1 MPPRH
6 RNRGLRRFAGSWL
19 ALAALAFVLPV
30 RAVILW
36 SDLGSTLAHNTG
48 KGADLLHG
56 GVKRDDTAGDTLYF
70 KFHIDPLSD
79 TRTEEYLA
87 AFQLFV
93 GPKEGLGIGNSLK
106 AWAYSAFN
114 TAVVGE
120 FNKVA
125 GDLDLNSARPESSGV
140 GTFFPYELPRRGVES
155 TIVFKVEYVPGGDDH
170 VTVWLNPDLA
180 PGATEANQSAGARIS
195 FSADASFDQV
205 RLRHEGGGG
214 GWVFSDMRIATTF
227 ADLVNGGG
235 ATMGETARDVA
246 RFSFRS
252 WQRSDGLPQNAVRA
266 LAQTPDGYLW
276 IGSDDGVTRFDG
288 VRFVSFGTREGLRVN
303 RVRTLFADARGALWI
318 GTENAGLACF
328 AEGGFSTVTAKDGLR
343 SDAVNAFAQDA
354 EQRLWVGTEGGLSV
368 LNQSQPVA
376 LGGAAEFEH
385 APVQTLFR
393 DRDGVMWIG
402 ARGIGVFS
410 WSQGQS
416 QRVIEPSL
424 DDLLRDPHALLVDR
438 AGRLWIGAGDD
449 FVLCREGREWRRY
462 RIPRHLARPFV
473 TALAEQPDGSIW
485 AGSVSEGLFHFKEGR
500 LEAVN
505 ASSGLSES
513 AVEALLVDHDGRLW
527 VGTGAGLDRLQPQ
540 VVTPYG
546 PGEGLGYGAVNGLA
560 EVAPGVIWA
569 VKPEDGIYQWSG
581 REGRGFDRLNTTAA
595 LGRDAQ
601 VRALLAPVDG
611 SCWLGSE
618 RGLGRVKEPIT
629 APELVEHALPVT
641 NAVTALAEA
650 SAGEIWAG
658 TGQGELWVLRNT
670 GWARGPQLSGSNAI
684 SAIVGGRD
692 GKLWVGTAGSGLVL
706 LRGNES
712 RRWSK
717 IDGLLSDNI
726 RTLCVETNDTVWI
739 GTAGG
744 GLSRWRDGR
753 LVSFSLREGLPDST
767 ISQILEDDKQRL
779 WLGNNRGIAC
789 VSKRDLEDLASGRS
803 TMLFPQ
809 VFDRRDGMLSDE
821 CVGGF
826 FPAGLKTQSGL
837 LCFPT
842 LKGIAVV
849 DPRLQKPDLR
859 PPRVLIEEVVLDDD
873 VLGGNLLAGAARTAD
888 GQSPRPALRIPPG
901 NHRIEFHYTG
911 LSFTAPERVR
921 FRYRLEGL
929 DANWLEAGTRRTAF
943 FTYLPP
949 GEYRFHVE
957 ACNADGVWS
966 EDGPSVAFTVLP
978 HLWQAWWFVGLT
990 GVALILAVAGTVRV
1004 VEKRKHQNRLKLI
1017 ERERAVERERARIAQ
1032 DLHDDLGSSLARI
1045 SLLSGLAK
1053 DDKEHPQQVL
1063 AHVTKIAQSAN
1074 DTVRALEEIVWA
1086 VRPGSDTL
1094 QSLVEYIAHFSN
1106 ELFEGN
1112 GTRCRLDL
1120 PHDLPALTLAPEI
1133 RHNMFLVVKEALTNV
1148 LKHAKAHEV
1157 RVQAKAAAHTL
1168 EILVQDDGRGFDPTK
1183 LPTGRNGLTNMRQR
1197 AEAMGGTLTVESRPN
1212 GTVVRLVVA
1221 TAGGAVVAPE

>member
-1 MPPRH
+1 M
-6 RNRGLRRFAGSWL
+6 GLAWL
-19 ALAALAFVLPV
+19 AVALPASG
-30 RAVILW
+30 VILW
-36 SDLGSTLAHNTG
+36 SDLGSTLAHSTG
-48 KGADLLHG
+48 KGADILHG
-56 GVKRDDTAGDTLYF
+56 GVKRDDTAADTLYF

-87 AFQLFV
+87 AFQLFL

-125 GDLDLNSARPESSGV
+125 GDLDLNSSRPESSGV

-155 TIVFKVEYVPGGDDH
+155 TMVFKVEYVPGGDDH
-170 VTVWLNPDLA
+170 VTVWLNPDLS
-180 PGATEANQSAGARIS
+180 PGATEAGQSAGARTS

-205 RLRHEGGGG
+205 HLRHEGGGA
-214 GWVFSDMRIATTF
+214 GWGFSDMRIATTF
-227 ADLVNGGG
+227 ADLVNPG
-235 ATMGETARDVA
+235 AATIGEPARDVA

-252 WQRSDGLPQNAVRA
+252 WQRADGLPQNAVRA

-288 VRFVSFGTREGLRVN
+288 VRFASFGTREGLRVN

-318 GTENAGLACF
+318 GTESAGLACF
-328 AEGGFSTVTAKDGLR
+328 AAGGFTATTAKDGLA
-343 SDAVNAFAQDA
+343 SDAVNAFAEDL
-354 EQRLWVGTEGGLSV
+354 EHRLWVGTEGGLSV
-368 LNQSQPVA
+368 LHQGLPVA
-376 LGGAAEFEH
+376 LAGAAEFER
-385 APVQTLFR
+385 APVQALFR
-393 DRDGVMWIG
+393 DRDGGMWIG
-402 ARGIGVFS
+402 ARGVGVFS
-410 WSQGQS
+410 WSQGRS
-416 QRVIEPSL
+416 QRVAEASL

-449 FVLCREGREWRRY
+449 FVLCRDGREWRRY
-462 RIPRHLARPFV
+462 RIPRHLARPYV
-473 TALAEQPDGSIW
+473 TSLVEQPDGSIW

-513 AVEALLVDHDGRLW
+513 AVEALLVDQDGRLW
-527 VGTGAGLDRLQPQ
+527 VGTGAGLDCLQPR

-546 PGEGLGYGAVNGLA
+546 PGEGLGFGAVNGLA

-569 VKPEDGIYQWSG
+569 AKPEDGIYQWSG
-581 REGRGFDRLNTTAA
+581 REGRGFERLNTTAA
-595 LGRDAQ
+595 LSRDAQ
-601 VRALLAPVDG
+601 VRALFAPVDG

-618 RGLGRVKEPIT
+618 RGLSRVKEPIT

-650 SAGEIWAG
+650 SAGVIWAG
-658 TGQGELWVLRNT
+658 TEQGELWVLRNT
-670 GWARGPQLSGSNAI
+670 GWERGPQISGSNAI
-684 SAIVGGRD
+684 SAIAGGRD
-692 GKLWVGTAGSGLVL
+692 GKLWVGTAGGGLVL
-706 LRGNES
+706 LHGNEA
-712 RRWSK
+712 RRFSK
-717 IDGLLSDNI
+717 LDGLLSENI
-726 RTLCVETNDTVWI
+726 RTLWVETNETVWI

-753 LVSFSLREGLPDST
+753 LVSFSTREGLPDST
-767 ISQILEDDKQRL
+767 ISQILQDDKQRL
-779 WLGNNRGIAC
+779 WLGSHRGIAC
-789 VSKRDLEDLASGRS
+789 VSKRDLEELASGRS
-803 TMLFPQ
+803 AMLFPQ

-873 VLGGNLLAGAARTAD
+873 V
-888 GQSPRPALRIPPG
+888 QSGSGSPSDAQPATPALRIPPG

-929 DANWLEAGTRRTAF
+929 DANWVEAGTRRTAF

-978 HLWQAWWFVGLT
+978 HLWQAWWFVGLI

-1004 VEKRKHQNRLKLI
+1004 LEKRKHQNRLKQI

-1053 DDKEHPQQVL
+1053 DDKENPQQVL

-1120 PHDLPALTLAPEI
+1120 PHDLPALTLPPEI

-1148 LKHAKAHEV
+1148 LKHAKAREV
-1157 RVQAKAAAHTL
+1157 RVQAKAAADQL
-1168 EILVQDDGRGFDPTK
+1168 EIVVQDDGRGFDPTQR
-1183 LPTGRNGLTNMRQR
+1183 PAGRNGLTNMRRR
-1197 AEAMGGTLTVESRPN
+1197 AEAMGGTLTVESRPE
-1212 GTVVRLVVA
+1212 GTSVRLLVVIV
-1221 TAGGAVVAPE
+1221 GGAVGAPE